1 LSANCTRRRIR
12 QWWRAAIAAAAIVSP
27 HAAAADQP
35 VHDVQIVAS
44 RYAFEPATIHV
55 TAGESVRLVIRSKDV
70 VHGFSIPD
78 LKIDVRIPAG
88 EPITVEFAAPPP
100 GRYDIACSEYC
111 GVGHGQMRASLVSV
125 ASTGTATATSAMPGA
140 ADDPSGAQTPLP
152 DTADEDVRI
161 SPAEP
166 DFTLI
171 SLPTALRVPRFKSA
185 FRVTHRFAQPLNGS
199 VGDVAGNLFGL
210 DSGAQIGL
218 EYRFGIVRNGEI
230 GIHRTSD
237 RTIEFFSQ
245 YGLVRQTPGRPVD
258 VSVLV
263 SVEGTNNFRD
273 QYSPVLGA
281 IVSRT
286 LGERAALYVEPTWV
300 HHANVQPSTSVAG
313 ASTDTVMLGLGGRF
327 RIRPTVSIVT
337 EFSPRAPGFRPGVN
351 HGGVAIEKRAGGHMF
366 QLNVSD
372 SFATTMGQIARGGPV
387 GNDWHL
393 GFNISRKFY

>member
-1 LSANCTRRRIR
+1 MRRRIR
-12 QWWRAAIAAAAIVSP
+12 QWWRAAIVAAAMMSP

-35 VHDVQIVAS
+35 VHEVQIVAT

-70 VHGFSIPD
+70 MHGFSIPD
-78 LKIDVRIPAG
+78 LNIDARIPAGG

-100 GRYDIACSEYC
+100 GQYDIACSEFC
-111 GVGHGQMRASLVSV
+111 GSGHGQMKASLVSV
-125 ASTGTATATSAMPGA
+125 APTGTRTTAPATAGA
-140 ADDPSGAQTPLP
+140 ADDPSVSHTPLARAP
-152 DTADEDVRI
+152 DEDLRI

-185 FRVTHRFAQPLNGS
+185 FRVTHRFAQPLNANA
-199 VGDVAGNLFGL
+199 GDVASNLFGL

-218 EYRFGIVRNGEI
+218 EYRFGIVRNGEV

-245 YGLVRQTPGRPVD
+245 YGLARQTPIRPVD

-273 QYSPVLGA
+273 QYSPAFGA

-286 LGERAALYVEPTWV
+286 FGDRAALYVEPTWV
-300 HHANVQPSTSVAG
+300 HHADVPSSTSVAG
-313 ASTDTVMLGLGGRF
+313 APTETVMVGLGGRL

-337 EFSPRAPGFRPGVN
+337 EFSPRVAGFRPGIN
-351 HGGVAIEKRAGGHMF
+351 HGGVGIEKRAGGHVF

-387 GNDWHL
+387 GTNWHL

>member
-1 LSANCTRRRIR
+1 
-12 QWWRAAIAAAAIVSP
+12 
-27 HAAAADQP
+27 
-35 VHDVQIVAS
+35 
-44 RYAFEPATIHV
+44 
-55 TAGESVRLVIRSKDV
+55 

-78 LKIDVRIPAG
+78 LKIDVQIPAGG

-100 GRYDIACSEYC
+100 GRYDIACSEF
-111 GVGHGQMRASLVSV
+111 GGTGHGEMKAALVS
-125 ASTGTATATSAMPGA
+125 ASSTGTAPATAGA
-140 ADDPSGAQTPLP
+140 ADGTAAHPPSAPA
-152 DTADEDVRI
+152 ADEDLRI

-171 SLPTALRVPRFKSA
+171 SLPASLRVPRFKSA
-185 FRVTHRFAQPLNGS
+185 FRVTHRFAQPLNAS
-199 VGDVAGNLFGL
+199 VGDVAGSLFGL

-218 EYRFGIVRNGEI
+218 EYRFGIVKNGEV

-245 YGLVRQTPGRPVD
+245 YGIVRQTPSRRVD

-286 LGERAALYVEPTWV
+286 FGERAALYVEPTWV
-300 HHANVQPSTSVAG
+300 HHANVQPAMSVAG
-313 ASTDTVMLGLGGRF
+313 VPNDTLMVGLGGRL

-337 EFSPRAPGFRPGVN
+337 EFSPRASGFRPGVN
-351 HGGVAIEKRAGGHMF
+351 HGGVAIEKRAGGHVF

-372 SFATTMGQIARGGPV
+372 SLATTMGQIARGGPV
-387 GNDWHL
+387 GSDWHL